1 MNKILLTLLTF
12 IFCIAC
18 SSNQIDDSYPKE
30 TTSEM
35 YSLCLKTFRYGY
47 CKCYVENWQ
56 KNISYEEYVVLKPQ
70 IDSGEIKDPQIKD
83 FLNEL
88 HNECERLPTSTEGF

>member
-1 MNKILLTLLTF
+1 MNKILLTILTF

-88 HNECERLPTSTEGF
+88 HNECER